1 MALTNYLTQS
11 MVMVLLFNGY
21 GAGLIGRTGPA
32 LGLVI
37 ALALFGVQMIVSAIW
52 LSHYRFGP
60 AEWVWR
66 SLTYG
71 TAQPMRLS
79 AAGVEQARVA
89 LE

>member
-1 MALTNYLTQS
+1 
-11 MVMVLLFNGY
+11 MVLLFNGY
-21 GAGLIGRTGPA
+21 GGGLIGRTGPT

-37 ALALFGVQMIVSAIW
+37 ALAVFGVQMIGSAIW

-71 TAQPMRLS
+71 KAQPMRLHPS
-79 AAGVEQARVA
+79 GIEEAKVA
-89 LE
+89 LDT